1 MFPGSWRQVPRIKSD
16 AGERSEG
23 RGARGDRSAMRSAMA
38 PRNRSRGVWC
48 PGLNY
53 RPLDP
58 RRHASEKR
66 GHGGARNAHRVP
78 KTCPPTQNGRRAA
91 RRLLSAAAVFRPLR
105 SRPAA
110 SENPARSFQKKGG
123 GRLTLRMAHGLL
135 QESERA
141 ARRPALFRALPKCP
155 ATPLPTPVGGGR
167 RLRLAYFV
175 AERGDPRLSL
185 VELLLEVAV
194 LRKHGGAG
202 SGQLSGGSGA
212 RGAPRAAAPRPA
224 SQAARSAPQVP

>member
-1 MFPGSWRQVPRIKSD
+1 MSRPELPPPRPPPARQRE
-16 AGERSEG
+16 AGT
-23 RGARGDRSAMRSAMA
+23 
-38 PRNRSRGVWC
+38 
-48 PGLNY
+48 
-53 RPLDP
+53 
-58 RRHASEKR
+58 RRREE
-66 GHGGARNAHRVP
+66 
-78 KTCPPTQNGRRAA
+78 CPPRSKNMSTNSKWTPGCSPPFKCGCR
-91 RRLLSAAAVFRPLR
+91 LSASALSPRGLR
-105 SRPAA
+105 EPSSLFP
-110 SENPARSFQKKGG
+110 KKGG

-224 SQAARSAPQVP
+224 SQAARTAPQVP